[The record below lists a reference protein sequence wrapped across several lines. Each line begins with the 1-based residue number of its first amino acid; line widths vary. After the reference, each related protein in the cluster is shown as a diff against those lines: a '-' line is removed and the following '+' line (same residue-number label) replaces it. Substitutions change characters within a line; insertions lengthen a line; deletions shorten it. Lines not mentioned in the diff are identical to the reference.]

1 MLSKGFTELFLSGSN
16 QRRSDPSALPQC
28 LTSAE
33 RKLRQRPMISSH
45 PDLPGP
51 ACSLPIVNKHV
62 SCFCSI
68 THSSCLVGQIEHGA
82 DYALGT
88 VLQQ

>member
-28 LTSAE
+28 LTSAG
-33 RKLRQRPMISSH
+33 RRLRQRPIISSH
-45 PDLPGP
+45 PDFPGP
-51 ACSLPIVNKHV
+51 ACSFPIVNKHV
-62 SCFCSI
+62 SCVCSI
-68 THSSCLVGQIEHGA
+68 THSSCLVGQTEPGA
-82 DYALGT
+82 DYAVVT